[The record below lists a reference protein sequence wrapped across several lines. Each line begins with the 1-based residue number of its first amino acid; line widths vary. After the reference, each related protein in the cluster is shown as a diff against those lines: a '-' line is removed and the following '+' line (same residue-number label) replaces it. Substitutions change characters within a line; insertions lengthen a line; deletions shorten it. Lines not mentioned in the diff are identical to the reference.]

1 MTGTLI
7 QPAAIKDILTG
18 IFLCIMIIAII
29 YVMPLIGVFAWMFLP
44 LPVLFYRL
52 KTGRNPGAIIIAASL
67 AVLIISTSNF
77 ALNTL
82 YFGSLLMTGFFL
94 GECIERHLS
103 IEKIILYTGFAV
115 LSACVMVLFFYSLT
129 FTEGIDQLISNYV
142 LRYQNLSTQLFSQ
155 SAELYPEIKIDQQ
168 MLEKAS
174 SLLVSAFPAIFI
186 NSYLTMVWLNIL
198 LIRKLLNRQGIIVKS
213 IENLNQWKAPEYMVF
228 GLIGLSALMFFPMG
242 VITILALNCLIILLF
257 VYFFQGIAVVSFFF
271 QKKRAPFALRFFFYI
286 LIAIQP
292 LFMFLVIG
300 FGLFDTW
307 FNFRKLDTSL
317 KKINK

>member
-1 MTGTLI
+1 
-7 QPAAIKDILTG
+7 
-18 IFLCIMIIAII
+18 
-29 YVMPLIGVFAWMFLP
+29 
-44 LPVLFYRL
+44 
-52 KTGRNPGAIIIAASL
+52 
-67 AVLIISTSNF
+67 
-77 ALNTL
+77 
-82 YFGSLLMTGFFL
+82 
-94 GECIERHLS
+94 
-103 IEKIILYTGFAV
+103 
-115 LSACVMVLFFYSLT
+115 
-129 FTEGIDQLISNYV
+129 V

-155 SAELYPEIKIDQQ
+155 SAELYPEIKIDQH

-198 LIRKLLNRQGIIVKS
+198 LIRKLLHRKGIIVKS
-213 IENLNQWKAPEYMVF
+213 IENLNQWKAPEYLVF
-228 GLIGLSALMFFPMG
+228 GLIGLSVLMFFPMG
-242 VITILALNCLIILLF
+242 VITILALNCLIILSF

-292 LFMFLVIG
+292 LFMFLVMG

>member
-1 MTGTLI
+1 MTGILI

-29 YVMPLIGVFAWMFLP
+29 YVMPLIGVFAWMLLP
-44 LPVLFYRL
+44 MPVLFYRL

-115 LSACVMVLFFYSLT
+115 LSACVTVLFFYSLT

-155 SAELYPEIKIDQQ
+155 SAELYPEIKIDQH

-174 SLLVSAFPAIFI
+174 SLLISAFPAIFI
-186 NSYLTMVWLNIL
+186 NSYLTMIWLNIL
-198 LIRKLLNRQGIIVKS
+198 LIRKLLHKQGIIVKN

-228 GLIGLSALMFFPMG
+228 GLIGLSVLMFFPMG
-242 VITILALNCLIILLF
+242 AITILALNCLIILLF
-257 VYFFQGIAVVSFFF
+257 VYFFQGIAVLSFFF
-271 QKKRAPFALRFFFYI
+271 QKKRAPFALRFFFYV

-300 FGLFDTW
+300 LGLFDTW
-307 FNFRKLDTSL
+307 FNFRKT
-317 KKINK
+317 

>member
-7 QPAAIKDILTG
+7 QPATIKDILTG

-155 SAELYPEIKIDQQ
+155 SAELYPEIKVDQH

-198 LIRKLLNRQGIIVKS
+198 LIRKLLHKQGIIVKS

-242 VITILALNCLIILLF
+242 VITIIALNCLIILLF

-307 FNFRKLDTSL
+307 FNFRKT
-317 KKINK
+317 